1 MKLNIKYIFLS
12 VLSAAFLLT
21 ACGSEPQQT
30 ETDTQSEAEAA
41 AETALSSGDLY
52 TSLTESGLFSELT
65 PLDGDYML
73 NIFGTDTSAYTDY
86 AAGEALDVMNADTI
100 VIFNTDSDDLAADAA
115 EKLEVYKQRKIDELT
130 DYNPS
135 QLPKTEAAEVKTN
148 GSFTYL
154 LICDD
159 TDAAEEL
166 LEGFIK

>member
-1 MKLNIKYIFLS
+1 MKIKTILVS

-21 ACGSEPQQT
+21 ACGSEPQET
-30 ETDTQSEAEAA
+30 ETDTPTETEAT
-41 AETALSSGDLY
+41 AETTLSSGDLY
-52 TSLTESGLFSELT
+52 ASLTESGLFSELT

-73 NIFGTDTSAYTDY
+73 NLFGTDISAYTDY

-100 VIFNTDSDDLAADAA
+100 VIFNTDSADLAAEAA
-115 EKLEVYKQRKIDELT
+115 EKLKTYRQRKIDELT

-135 QLPKTEAAEVKTN
+135 QLPKTEAAEVKTKD
-148 GSFTYL
+148 SFTYL

-166 LEGFIK
+166 LEGLIK

>member
-21 ACGSEPQQT
+21 ACGSEPQT
-30 ETDTQSEAEAA
+30 ETDTQGETEET
-41 AETALSSGDLY
+41 AETALSSSDLY

-100 VIFNTDSDDLAADAA
+100 VIFNTDSDDLTAEAA
-115 EKLEVYKQRKIDELT
+115 EKLETYRQRKIDELT

-135 QLPKTEAAEVKTN
+135 QLPKTEAAEVKTK

-166 LEGFIK
+166 LEGLIK

>member
-1 MKLNIKYIFLS
+1 MKIKTIL
-12 VLSAAFLLT
+12 LTIASAALLLT
-21 ACGSEPQQT
+21 ACGSEPQT
-30 ETDTQSEAEAA
+30 ETETPPETEADDEA
-41 AETALSSGDLY
+41 ALSSTDLY
-52 TSLTESGLFSELT
+52 ASLTESGLFSELT
-65 PLDGDYML
+65 SLDGDYML
-73 NIFGTDTSAYTDY
+73 NLFGTDTSAYTDY

-100 VIFNTDSDDLAADAA
+100 VIFNTDSADLAAEAA
-115 EKLEVYKQRKIDELT
+115 EKLETYRQRKIDELT

-135 QLPKTEAAEVKTN
+135 QLPKTEAAEVKTK